1 MTGTESV
8 LSTVGESPE
17 ESGGA
22 RAGQAP
28 DGAGQDLKI
37 DVPHPAR
44 MYDYFLGGKD
54 NFPADRKTA
63 EQVLDVFPNSRIVVR
78 QNRLFMTRTTRY
90 LAAELGVRQFLD
102 IGTGIPTSPN
112 LHEVAQNV
120 APDARI
126 VYTDN
131 DPIVLAHARALLAST
146 PQGRTAYID
155 ADLRD
160 TRRILTA
167 PELHETLDL
176 TRPIALSLI
185 AIFHFIPDGDD
196 PYGIMRHL
204 VDLLPSGSYVSLTH
218 LTADFDP
225 AMREVER
232 AYLASGVPMHLR
244 TRAQVER
251 FFDGLDLVEPGL
263 QIVHRWRPEF
273 ADPAE
278 TDPAGDGATA
288 TDPASRVK
296 AIPLSELTDAQVS
309 IYGAVGYK
317 P

>member
-1 MTGTESV
+1 MCNQG
-8 LSTVGESPE
+8 
-17 ESGGA
+17 
-22 RAGQAP
+22 
-28 DGAGQDLKI
+28 
-37 DVPHPAR
+37 
-44 MYDYFLGGKD
+44 
-54 NFPADRKTA
+54 
-63 EQVLDVFPNSRIVVR
+63 VV
-78 QNRLFMTRTTRY
+78 
-90 LAAELGVRQFLD
+90 
-102 IGTGIPTSPN
+102 
-112 LHEVAQNV
+112 
-120 APDARI
+120 
-126 VYTDN
+126 
-131 DPIVLAHARALLAST
+131 PIVLAHARALLAST

-167 PELHETLDL
+167 PELPETLDL

-185 AIFHFIPDGDD
+185 AIFHFIPGGDD
-196 PYGIMRHL
+196 PYGIMRRL

-218 LTADFDP
+218 LTADLDP

-244 TRAQVER
+244 THAQVER
-251 FFDGLDLVEPGL
+251 FFEGLDLVEPGL
-263 QIVHRWRPEF
+263 QVVHRRRPEL

-278 TDPAGDGATA
+278 TTPVETTPVETTPVGDGASA
-288 TDPASRVK
+288 TDPASRVN